1 VYELIKYLHE
11 EEGLGYRRISQKLNS
26 WGILTERANNWLN
39 TSVYSVLKRRKE
51 RDDRINNQRRKEFKA
66 HISKFELKYVSFD

>member
-51 RDDRINNQRRKEFKA
+51 RDERIENLRNKESET
-66 HISKFELKYVSFD
+66 HISKFELKYYSFD